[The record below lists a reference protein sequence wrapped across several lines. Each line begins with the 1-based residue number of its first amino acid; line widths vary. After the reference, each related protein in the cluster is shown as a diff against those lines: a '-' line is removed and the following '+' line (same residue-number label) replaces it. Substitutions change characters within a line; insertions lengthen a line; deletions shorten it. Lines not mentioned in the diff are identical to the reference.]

1 MGLPSRKLRSL
12 PLPRP
17 YLMGR
22 NARRG
27 NDPGDMTTAAFGT
40 TRRRTLGSH
49 GEEKSKKD
57 RQTKKAEE

>member
-1 MGLPSRKLRSL
+1 
-12 PLPRP
+12 
-17 YLMGR
+17 MGR

-27 NDPGDMTTAAFGT
+27 NDPGDMTTAAVGT